1 MPSSP
6 SPTLNL
12 SLFFQP
18 WVLPGESLKCL
29 EHQGTSL
36 IQTEGLLGQGHPLG
50 WRSPRP
56 PPFQLGFEFYPSV
69 DTPAPRVLREPG
81 SSSSALT

>member
-18 WVLPGESLKCL
+18 WAPSGESLKGL

-36 IQTEGLLGQGHPLG
+36 IQKGHG
-50 WRSPRP
+50 KAR
-56 PPFQLGFEFYPSV
+56 
-69 DTPAPRVLREPG
+69 TAPRTPETLSVPPH
-81 SSSSALT
+81 

>member
-29 EHQGTSL
+29 EHEGTSL
-36 IQTEGLLGQGHPLG
+36 IQKGHG
-50 WRSPRP
+50 KARA
-56 PPFQLGFEFYPSV
+56 
-69 DTPAPRVLREPG
+69 APRIPKTLSVPPH
-81 SSSSALT
+81 